1 MTAEKKQVMKI
12 TRQAGKCGAA
22 AVLFILA
29 ASPELKALTVSFD
42 NQNTAVSGSNIWV
55 MFGGANN
62 ATLSGSLT
70 YSGTPQP
77 LTFGTTYR
85 LADIASQRVELASGD
100 SSKIFILYSTSG
112 TEFNGSAG
120 NPSYNFGQNT
130 PSVNARWD
138 KVEFTQFT
146 ATTPASGFNMS
157 AADFFSIPLQIE
169 TLKSGTRAGFS
180 GWHPRT
186 PTATVFQNL
195 GSLIA
200 SGSSQPYAI
209 VQSTSTTSTAAP
221 GYSIPVT
228 ITGTTLNVLRII
240 NPQQVPLT
248 VVGTNNPLPN
258 PYVSFTPY
266 ITYTATTGNTTTLR
280 GTYGGVNTGTN
291 ATPGPIFTL
300 PADAY
305 VTQDYIFSSTITPA
319 GDLIIS
325 GSGVANINTG
335 TKTPVGAQTIRV
347 KAADLAQGI
356 YTAAPP
362 YTVDSFKGGV
372 QRGSNSVYDQVIS
385 DLLAGFNL
393 GLVGSTVIDPRL
405 SGTAPLN
412 NIPAGT
418 ELGQENSAAWFST
431 GPSYGLNP
439 MLSAAQ
445 AFSTAQPKRTFYNE
459 YAEYVSGISDAYS
472 FPYTDK
478 TAAPLLTTT
487 PGVADTAVITI
498 LPDSATVPGLLSA
511 NIPSGGAKFRYLNP
525 AVLTIKVQ
533 NQPKSMPLSAVNLYL
548 KVQGVP
554 LNELTVRVTPPQ
566 GNMFYAHNATGGNT
580 TPLVLSGVPVG
591 SDKLVNPN
599 GVWSLV
605 VKDIKSGNNQGAV
618 VSWGVQF
625 PPK

>member
-1 MTAEKKQVMKI
+1 MKSI
-12 TRQAGKCGAA
+12 RWAGKFWA
-22 AVLFILA
+22 AVLFLLA
-29 ASPELKALTVSFD
+29 ASPGLRALTVSFN
-42 NQNTAVSGSNIWV
+42 NQNTALSGSNIWV

-62 ATLSGSLT
+62 STLSGTLT
-70 YSGTPQP
+70 YSGTSQP
-77 LTFGTTYR
+77 LAFGTTYR
-85 LADIASQRVELASGD
+85 LADIANQTVQLASGD

-112 TEFNGSAG
+112 TEFNGSIG

-146 ATTPASGFNMS
+146 GTTPSSGFNMS

-169 TLKSGTRAGFS
+169 TLRSGTRVGFS

-195 GSLIA
+195 SNLIA

-209 VQSTSTTSTAAP
+209 VQSTTPAAL
-221 GYSIPVT
+221 GYGIPVT

-266 ITYTATTGNTTTLR
+266 IKFTATTGNKTNLQ

-300 PADAY
+300 PANAY
-305 VTQDYIFSSTITPA
+305 VTQDYYFSSTITPA

-347 KAADLAQGI
+347 AAADLAQGI

-362 YTVDSFKGGV
+362 YTVDSYKGPV
-372 QRGSNSVYDQVIS
+372 QKGSNSVYDQVIS

-418 ELGQENSAAWFST
+418 ELGRENSAAWYST

-445 AFSTAQPKRTFYNE
+445 AFSTAQPRQTFYNE
-459 YAEYVSGISDAYS
+459 YAEYVSGITDAYS

-487 PGVADTAVITI
+487 PGAADTAVITI
-498 LPDSATVPGLLSA
+498 LPDSAPVPGLLSA
-511 NIPSGGAKFRYLNP
+511 TIPSGGTKFRYLNP

-533 NQPKSMPLSAVNLYL
+533 NQPRMRMSDIKLYL

-554 LNELTVRVTPPQ
+554 ISEVTARITPPQ
-566 GNMFYAHNATGGNT
+566 GNMQYPHNATGGNT
-580 TPLVLSGVPVG
+580 TPLVISGDPLD
-591 SDKLVNPN
+591 SDTVINPN
-599 GVWSLV
+599 GVWGLV
-605 VKDIKSGNNQGAV
+605 VKDIKNGNNQGAV
-618 VSWGVQF
+618 VSWGLQF